1 MEDYL
6 QKLNPEQKLAAQ
18 HIKGPLMVIAGAGSG
33 KTRVLTYRIVHL
45 LKTGVNPHNIL
56 SLTFTNKASKEMRNR
71 IETIVGQSNARS
83 LWMGTFHSVF
93 SKILRF
99 EAEKLNY
106 PSNFTIYDTDDSK
119 SLVRSIIK
127 ELNLDKD
134 IYKVGVIRNR
144 ISSLKNN
151 FITPAGYSN
160 KSELLQT
167 DKIAKRTEFGRVYQM
182 YVQRCEKASAMD
194 FDDLLLKT
202 YQLLDNHP
210 DVLLKYQEKF
220 KYILIDEYQDTN
232 HIQYLIIKKLAA
244 LNENICIVGDD
255 AQSIY
260 AFRGA
265 NIQNI
270 LNFKLDYP
278 DYKTYKLEQNYRS
291 TSTIVEA
298 ANSIIK
304 NNEKQLEKN
313 IWTKNSKGDKI
324 IVCKTGSDND
334 EGRLVAN
341 TIGDIEL
348 REQAQHKEFAIL
360 YRTNAQSRA
369 FEESLRKRN
378 IAYKIYGGLSFYQ
391 RKEIKDLLAYY
402 RLAINPNDEEAF
414 KRIINYPTRGIG
426 ATTIQRLNVFAN
438 EHDKSIWEVINH
450 LDEIEININ
459 KGTQIKLKEFA
470 LMINSFIIN
479 TRKKEAYIV
488 AEEIA
493 KQTGL
498 FNDLYTDKSPEGVS
512 RFENIQELL
521 NGIKD
526 FSETAEKGVNKLPDF
541 MEDVALLT
549 DQDKETEEDFN
560 KVTLMTV
567 HAAKGLEFPYVF
579 VVGLEENLFPS
590 MMSGESQ
597 ENLEEERRLFYVAIT
612 RAEKRLFLS
621 FASSRFKWGQYTDC
635 EPSRFISELD
645 ESFLEKHEITPKNKN
660 DFSPHKIYA
669 KTKFKKKEYSA
680 ATKKFIPPKNLTNIN
695 RAKDVSINE
704 SDLSK
709 IQTGMK
715 VKHARFG
722 EGKVLTISGDGADK
736 KAGVFFSGIGLKQLL
751 LKFAK
756 LEILQ

>member
-6 QKLNPEQKLAAQ
+6 QKLNPEQRNAVTHSA
-18 HIKGPLMVIAGAGSG
+18 GPLMVIAGAGSG

-45 LKTGVNPHNIL
+45 LKSGVYPHNIL

-71 IETIVGQSNARS
+71 IELMVGESDARS

-151 FITPAGYSN
+151 FITPVGYNN
-160 KSELLQT
+160 KSELNQQ
-167 DKIAKRTEFGRVYQM
+167 DKIAKRTEFGRIYQM

-202 YQLLDNHP
+202 YQLLENHP

-220 KYILIDEYQDTN
+220 KYLLIDEYQDTN
-232 HIQYLIIKKLAA
+232 HVQYLIIKKLAA

-270 LNFKLDYP
+270 LNFKVDYP
-278 DYKTYKLEQNYRS
+278 NYKTYKLEQNYRS

-304 NNEKQLEKN
+304 QNEKQIEKN
-313 IWTKNSKGDKI
+313 VWTSNTKGDKI
-324 IVCKTGSDND
+324 IVVKTGSDND

-341 TIGDIEL
+341 TISDVQM
-348 REQAQHKEFAIL
+348 RNQAHHKDFAIL
-360 YRTNAQSRA
+360 YRTNAQSRSL
-369 FEESLRKRN
+369 EESLRKRN
-378 IAYKIYGGLSFYQ
+378 IPYKIYGGLSFYQ

-426 ATTIQRLNVFAN
+426 STTIQRLNVFAN
-438 EHDKSIWEVINH
+438 EHNKTIWEIINH
-450 LDEIEININ
+450 LEEAEININ
-459 KGTQIKLKEFA
+459 KGTQKKLKEFA
-470 LMINSFIIN
+470 LMINNFIIN
-479 TRKKEAYIV
+479 SKQKDAHAI

-498 FNDLYTDKSPEGVS
+498 FNNLYTDKSPEGVS

-526 FSETAEKGVNKLPDF
+526 FSETAEQGVNKLPDF
-541 MEDVALLT
+541 MEDVALLI
-549 DQDKETEEDFN
+549 DQDKETEDDFN

-597 ENLEEERRLFYVAIT
+597 ENLEEERRLFYVAMT
-612 RAEKRLFLS
+612 RAKERLFLS
-621 FASSRFKWGQYTDC
+621 FASTRFKWGQLTDC
-635 EPSRFISELD
+635 QPSRFISELD
-645 ESFLEKHEITPKNKN
+645 DKFLEKHELTPKKKEYA
-660 DFSPHKIYA
+660 SHKIYA
-669 KTKFKKKEYSA
+669 KTKYKKKTYSPP
-680 ATKKFIPPKNLTNIN
+680 TKKFVTPKNLTNIN
-695 RAKDVSINE
+695 RAKNISINE

-709 IQTGMK
+709 IKTGMQ
-715 VKHARFG
+715 VKHGRFG
-722 EGKVLTISGDGADK
+722 EGKVLSISGEGSNK
-736 KAGVFFSGIGLKQLL
+736 KATVFFTGIGQKELL

-756 LEILQ
+756 LELKN

>member
-6 QKLNPEQKLAAQ
+6 QKLNTEQRNAVT
-18 HIKGPLMVIAGAGSG
+18 HSNGPLMVIAGAGSG
-33 KTRVLTYRIVHL
+33 KTRVLTYRIVQL
-45 LKTGVNPHNIL
+45 LKSGVYPHNIL

-71 IETIVGQSNARS
+71 IELMVGESDARS

-134 IYKVGVIRNR
+134 IYKISMIRNR

-151 FITPAGYSN
+151 FITPAGYIN
-160 KSELLQT
+160 KSELKQQ
-167 DKIAKRTEFGRVYQM
+167 DKIAKRTEFGRIYQI

-202 YQLLDNHP
+202 YQLLENHP

-220 KYILIDEYQDTN
+220 KYLLIDEYQDTN
-232 HIQYLIIKKLAA
+232 HVQYLIIKKLAA

-270 LNFKLDYP
+270 LNFKVDYP
-278 DYKTYKLEQNYRS
+278 NYKTYKLEQNYRS
-291 TSTIVEA
+291 TATIVEA

-304 NNEKQLEKN
+304 QNEKQIEKN
-313 IWTKNSKGDKI
+313 VWTSNTKGDKI
-324 IVCKTGSDND
+324 IVVKTGSDND

-341 TIGDIEL
+341 TISDVQM
-348 REQAQHKEFAIL
+348 RNQAHHKDFAIL
-360 YRTNAQSRA
+360 YRTNAQSRSL
-369 FEESLRKRN
+369 EESLRKRN
-378 IAYKIYGGLSFYQ
+378 IPYKIYGGLSFYQ

-426 ATTIQRLNVFAN
+426 STTIQRLNVFAN
-438 EHDKSIWEVINH
+438 EHNKTIWEIINH
-450 LDEIEININ
+450 LEEAEININ
-459 KGTQIKLKEFA
+459 KGTQKKLKEFA
-470 LMINSFIIN
+470 LMINNFIIDS
-479 TRKKEAYIV
+479 KQKDAHAI

-498 FNDLYTDKSPEGVS
+498 FNNLYTDKSPEGVS

-521 NGIKD
+521 NGIKN
-526 FSETAEKGVNKLPDF
+526 FSETAEQGVNKLPDF
-541 MEDVALLT
+541 MQDVALLT
-549 DQDKETEEDFN
+549 DQDKETEDDFN

-612 RAEKRLFLS
+612 RAKERLFLS
-621 FASSRFKWGQYTDC
+621 FASTRFKWGQLTDC
-635 EPSRFISELD
+635 QPSRFISELD
-645 ESFLEKHEITPKNKN
+645 DKFLEKHELTPKKKEYA
-660 DFSPHKIYA
+660 SHKIYA
-669 KTKFKKKEYSA
+669 KTKYKKKTYSPT
-680 ATKKFIPPKNLTNIN
+680 TKKFVTPKNLTNIN
-695 RAKDVSINE
+695 RAKNILINE

-709 IQTGMK
+709 IKTGMQ
-715 VKHARFG
+715 VKHGRFG
-722 EGKVLTISGDGADK
+722 EGKVIAISGDGSNK
-736 KAGVFFSGIGLKQLL
+736 KATVFFTGIGQKELL

-756 LEILQ
+756 LELKN

>member
-6 QKLNPEQKLAAQ
+6 QKLNPEQRNAVT
-18 HIKGPLMVIAGAGSG
+18 HSTGPLMVIAGAGSG

-45 LKTGVNPHNIL
+45 LKSGVYPHNIL

-71 IETIVGQSNARS
+71 IELMVGESDARS

-134 IYKVGVIRNR
+134 IYKVGMIRNR

-151 FITPAGYSN
+151 FITPAGYNS
-160 KSELLQT
+160 KSELNQQ
-167 DKIAKRTEFGRVYQM
+167 DKIAKRTEFGRIYQM

-202 YQLLDNHP
+202 YQLLENHP

-220 KYILIDEYQDTN
+220 KYLLIDEYQDTN
-232 HIQYLIIKKLAA
+232 HVQYLIIKKLAA

-270 LNFKLDYP
+270 LNFKVDYP
-278 DYKTYKLEQNYRS
+278 NYKTYKLEQNYRS

-304 NNEKQLEKN
+304 QNEKQIEKN
-313 IWTKNSKGDKI
+313 VWTSNTKGDKI
-324 IVCKTGSDND
+324 IVVKTGSDND

-341 TIGDIEL
+341 TISDVQM
-348 REQAQHKEFAIL
+348 RNQAHHKDFAIL
-360 YRTNAQSRA
+360 YRTNAQSRSL
-369 FEESLRKRN
+369 EESLRKRN
-378 IAYKIYGGLSFYQ
+378 IPYKIYGGLSFYQ

-426 ATTIQRLNVFAN
+426 TTTIQRLNVFAN
-438 EHDKSIWEVINH
+438 EHNKTIWEIINH
-450 LDEIEININ
+450 LEETEININ
-459 KGTQIKLKEFA
+459 KGTQKKLKEFA
-470 LMINSFIIN
+470 LMINNFIIN
-479 TRKKEAYIV
+479 SKQKDAHTI

-498 FNDLYTDKSPEGVS
+498 FNNLYTDKSPEGVS

-526 FSETAEKGVNKLPDF
+526 FSETAEQGVNKLPDF
-541 MEDVALLT
+541 MADVALLT
-549 DQDKETEEDFN
+549 DQDKETDDDFN

-612 RAEKRLFLS
+612 RAKERLFLS
-621 FASSRFKWGQYTDC
+621 FASTRFKWGQLTDC
-635 EPSRFISELD
+635 QPSRFISELD
-645 ESFLEKHEITPKNKN
+645 DKFLEKHELTPKKKEYA
-660 DFSPHKIYA
+660 SHKIYA
-669 KTKFKKKEYSA
+669 KTKYKKKTYSP
-680 ATKKFIPPKNLTNIN
+680 ATKKFVTPKNLTNIN
-695 RAKDVSINE
+695 RAKNISINE

-709 IQTGMK
+709 IKTGMQ
-715 VKHARFG
+715 VKHGRFG
-722 EGKVLTISGDGADK
+722 EGKVIAISGDGSNK
-736 KAGVFFSGIGLKQLL
+736 KATVFFTGIGQKELL

-756 LEILQ
+756 LELKN